1 MLACL
6 SEPVKAGESGERAMA
21 ENASQPLAHQPV
33 MLAEVMKVLSLQPG
47 NTVVDGTLG
56 LGGHASAMRQAL
68 CGSGLLIGVDRDA
81 AMLSRAR
88 ARLEAEQGAPVQT
101 FHASFADLPKVLT
114 PVTGG
119 RADAILLDLGFA
131 SPQVDDPERGFG
143 YRVDGPLDM
152 RMNPDE
158 GGLSA
163 ADWIRSAPEQ
173 EIADVIYRYGEERA
187 SRRIAR
193 GIVRARERA
202 PIRTTGE
209 LAEIIARAAPRG
221 PRRLH
226 PARRS
231 FQGIRIHINGEL
243 DQLDRFLAA
252 LPGLLNPGGRCAII
266 SYHSLED
273 RRVKNAFRAGAA
285 DGTYLAL
292 TRKPLRPAPDEVAVN
307 PRSRSARLRA
317 VVRSGEGG
325 EGV

>member
-1 MLACL
+1 
-6 SEPVKAGESGERAMA
+6 MA
-21 ENASQPLAHQPV
+21 ENASQPLTHQPV
-33 MLAEVMKVLSLQPG
+33 MLAEVMQTLSPRPG

-56 LGGHASAMRQAL
+56 LGGHAAALRQAL

-81 AMLSRAR
+81 RMIERAR
-88 ARLEAEQGAPVQT
+88 ERLDAEGGAPVRLV
-101 FHASFADLPKVLT
+101 HSSFADLPAVLK
-114 PVTGG
+114 PLTGG
-119 RADAILLDLGFA
+119 KVDAILLDLGFA

-158 GGLSA
+158 GGPTA
-163 ADWIRSAPEQ
+163 AEWIRSAPEQ

-187 SRRIAR
+187 SRRIAKA
-193 GIVRARERA
+193 IVLARQRS

-209 LAEIIARAAPRG
+209 LAEIVARAAPRG
-221 PRRLH
+221 PLRLH

-231 FQGIRIHINGEL
+231 FQAIRIHINSEL

-252 LPGLLNPGGRCAII
+252 LPGLLNAGGRCAII

-285 DGTYLAL
+285 DGTYQAL
-292 TRKPLRPAPDEVAVN
+292 TRKPLRPASDEVAVN

-317 VVRSGEGG
+317 VVRTGEGG
-325 EGV
+325 DGA